1 MERCCQLQ
9 LLAEAAGPIEPLS
22 DEDARTT
29 HAQLGSDYVAWLS
42 FQGLYQQLL
51 RDSPDLRELA

>member
-1 MERCCQLQ
+1 V
-9 LLAEAAGPIEPLS
+9 
-22 DEDARTT
+22 DARAPR
-29 HAQLGSDYVAWLS
+29 AQLGSDYVAWLN